1 MQEQL
6 DAKPLQLCGRDMKQ
20 ETEAKYLGDWL
31 SSFGL
36 SASVDVTIKKR
47 KGLTYLAI
55 YDIRAVI
62 EDCRSMVCGGIKAGI
77 DIWEAAVLPKLLF
90 NSSCWLDISTPTMQE
105 LESLQLD
112 FYRCLLA
119 VGSGCPI
126 PSLYW
131 ETGGFM
137 MKYRILQAKLLL
149 LHHIATLPGDSLA
162 REMYEVQ
169 KDFRFPGLLL
179 ECEDF
184 LTDEGVLNLEN
195 YTPFQWKNLVKTN
208 IYKLNRSEILEQ
220 MKPLKK
226 ISYKEHISEKCQL
239 QPYMTKL
246 NIAEARLKFKLKT
259 RMTPT
264 VRMNFQSD
272 PEFASKLWTCP
283 GCTAQ
288 SHKVQEKVEGRRDT
302 QAHILT
308 CAGYAQ
314 FREHKDLTDDK
325 DLTKYFS
332 QVIQQRMDDN
342 T

>member
-1 MQEQL
+1 M
-6 DAKPLQLCGRDMKQ
+6 
-20 ETEAKYLGDWL
+20 
-31 SSFGL
+31 
-36 SASVDVTIKKR
+36 TIKKR

-119 VGSGCPI
+119 LGSGCPI

-169 KDFRFPGLLL
+169 KDLRFPGLLL

-239 QPYMTKL
+239 QP
-246 NIAEARLKFKLKT
+246 
-259 RMTPT
+259 
-264 VRMNFQSD
+264 
-272 PEFASKLWTCP
+272 
-283 GCTAQ
+283 
-288 SHKVQEKVEGRRDT
+288 
-302 QAHILT
+302 
-308 CAGYAQ
+308 
-314 FREHKDLTDDK
+314 
-325 DLTKYFS
+325 
-332 QVIQQRMDDN
+332 
-342 T
+342 

>member
-1 MQEQL
+1 MVESRQ
-6 DAKPLQLCGRDMKQ
+6 A
-20 ETEAKYLGDWL
+20 
-31 SSFGL
+31 F
-36 SASVDVTIKKR
+36 
-47 KGLTYLAI
+47 I
-55 YDIRAVI
+55 Y
-62 EDCRSMVCGGIKAGI
+62 G
-77 DIWEAAVLPKLLF
+77 KL
-90 NSSCWLDISTPTMQE
+90 
-105 LESLQLD
+105 LD

-195 YTPFQWKNLVKTN
+195 YTPFQWKNLVKTK
-208 IYKLNRSEILEQ
+208 IYKFNRSEILEQ

-246 NIAEARLKFKLKT
+246 NIAETRLKFKLKT

-288 SHKVQEKVEGRRDT
+288 SHKVQEKVEGLRDT

-325 DLTKYFS
+325 ILQPSHPTEDG
-332 QVIQQRMDDN
+332 
-342 T
+342 